1 MTFFHGA
8 KNPSPKLVQKNYWLT
23 LIKIVVATN
32 KIPAEPQVLS

>member
-1 MTFFHGA
+1 MA
-8 KNPSPKLVQKNYWLT
+8 PKTPRQSWFKKNYWLT